1 MEALKYFTKTKK
13 EAMSA
18 YNMEK
23 YAGITDDQFSMW
35 AIQNYPQLS
44 QAQAANDA
52 ATAAYAAAAAAMSG
66 PKAAMVG
73 SYMSALNSANGLTT
87 IPG

>member
-1 MEALKYFTKTKK
+1 
-13 EAMSA
+13 MSA

-23 YAGITDDQFSMW
+23 YAGFTDDQFSMW
-35 AIQNYPQLS
+35 VIQNYPQLS

-52 ATAAYAAAAAAMSG
+52 AAAAYAAAAAAMSG

-73 SYMSALNSANGLTT
+73 RYMSALNSANGLTA